1 MPASPSCSSWS
12 PGGLRAGGRRQR
24 HRVRRPDVELPQR
37 GDQRVERQHRNR
49 GGHRGRGLS
58 PECAADQ
65 LPLNAAGQL
74 TIATDSPA
82 FEPWFVDNDPT
93 NGQGY
98 ESAVAYA
105 VAEKLG
111 FTADQVEWVTV
122 GFNQSYK
129 PGDKDFDFDINQ
141 ISITPERA
149 QVVDFSDGY
158 YAASQAVITLKDS
171 PVAAVTTVAEL
182 ADYNLG
188 AQTGTTSLTVIRD
201 VVQPANDPAVFED
214 TNAAKQALLNG
225 QVDAIIADLPT
236 AFYITAVEIPRA
248 TIIGQFEG
256 DASNPEEFG
265 LLFQKGNPLV
275 RLRQRGHRRAD
286 RQRDPRPAGAA
297 VAVRRGGRPG
307 PPVRPTGERRDRL
320 VTQPARARAPGGPPP
335 PGHPVGPGRHRC
347 DGGRLRPPGRRDR
360 VLTGLAPRARDLLQ
374 RLPRPGV
381 LRRRSSTASGS
392 T

>member
-1 MPASPSCSSWS
+1 MGPTITHMRV
-12 PGGLRAGGRRQR
+12 RAGLAI
-24 HRVRRPDVELPQR
+24 LPLVLVPLVACAPEDDDS
-37 GDQRVERQHRNR
+37 GTASDDTTSSAPTEDASTSSAATEEATEATEAA
-49 GGHRGRGLS
+49 LS
-58 PECAADQ
+58 PECAPDQ

-105 VAEKLG
+105 VAETLG
-111 FTADQVEWVTV
+111 FTTDQVEWVTV

-171 PVAAVTTVAEL
+171 PVAGVATVAEL

-256 DASNPEEFG
+256 DAANPEEFG

-275 RLRQRGHRRAD
+275 SCVNEAI
-286 RQRDPRPAGAA
+286 AA
-297 VAVRRGGRPG
+297 LTANGTLEQLEQQWLSDVVDV
-307 PPVRPTGERRDRL
+307 PV
-320 VTQPARARAPGGPPP
+320 
-335 PGHPVGPGRHRC
+335 
-347 DGGRLRPPGRRDR
+347 
-360 VLTGLAPRARDLLQ
+360 LQ
-374 RLPRPGV
+374 
-381 LRRRSSTASGS
+381 
-392 T
+392 